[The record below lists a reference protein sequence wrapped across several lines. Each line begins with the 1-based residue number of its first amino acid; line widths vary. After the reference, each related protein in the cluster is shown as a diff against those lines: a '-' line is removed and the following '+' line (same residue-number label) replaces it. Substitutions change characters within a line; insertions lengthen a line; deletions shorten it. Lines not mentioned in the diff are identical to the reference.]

1 MASVSVISV
10 QIPANQTTS
19 GGVDLGTHNLVA
31 IEMPEI
37 WTGTTLN
44 LQAKAK
50 AQTDDTLVPGD
61 ANPED
66 WDDVYD
72 SAGNQIAITVAQ
84 NRVIVPTEAHQ
95 AALAPLRYVRF
106 VATPAQNPAKEI
118 RLIVKQ
124 S

>member
-1 MASVSVISV
+1 MASVSTISV
-10 QIPANQTTS
+10 QIPANTTTS
-19 GGVDLGTHNLVA
+19 GAIDLGTNHLVA
-31 IEMPEI
+31 IEMPET

-44 LQAKAK
+44 IQAKAK
-50 AQTDDTLVPGD
+50 RAAKETESH
-61 ANPED
+61 ED

-84 NRVIVPTEAHQ
+84 GRVVVPTEAHA
-95 AALAPLRYVRF
+95 AALAPLRFIRF
-106 VATPAQNPAKEI
+106 VSTPAQNPSKEI